1 MKVINFFGGPG
12 AGKSTAAAGLFYEMK
27 KRWMSVEL
35 VNEFAKELVLS
46 GSSHMLSHQVA
57 VFSEQEHRI
66 NRLQGQYEVAITD
79 SPVLLSAIYA
89 PNTYPASFKALVFDF
104 FDTYDNINIL
114 VRRSHE
120 YSAVGRVQ
128 KDNSHADAIADAMEE
143 FLSANGVPYY
153 AITASDASP
162 LYLLHWLVHEGL
174 VRLPDN
180 IPPLP
185 DDVRPPE
192 GWLQPVL
199 HTQSGPD
206 GKPVRRTAETMARP
220 YIPDWVIKS

>member
-27 KRWMSVEL
+27 KRWISVEL

-46 GSSHMLSHQVA
+46 GSSHMLSHQLS

-66 NRLQGQYEVAITD
+66 NRLLGQYEVAITD

-89 PNTYPASFKALVFDF
+89 PSHYPISFKSLVFDF
-104 FDTYDNINIL
+104 FDNYDNINIL

-120 YSAVGRVQ
+120 YSAIGRVQ
-128 KDNSHADAIADAMEE
+128 KDNSHADAIADAMED
-143 FLSANGVPYY
+143 FLSSNGVPYY

-174 VRLPDN
+174 VGLPDN

-185 DDVRPPE
+185 DDTRPPE
-192 GWLQPVL
+192 GWLNPVL
-199 HTQSGPD
+199 HSRLGAD
-206 GKPVRRTAETMARP
+206 GKQSARSIESLSRT
-220 YIPDWVIKS
+220 YIPEWVIKS